1 MLELNFNEDLLQKVI
16 ESAVKKVIK
25 ENGKAP
31 TSEWVSSTEAM
42 EILGIKK
49 TKLADLR
56 TKNKVEYSKV
66 SEKNILYSRSSLLRY
81 IEDNVV
87 KY

>member
-1 MLELNFNEDLLQKVI
+1 MLELNFKEDILQKVI
-16 ESAVKKVIK
+16 ENAVKKVIK

-31 TSEWVSSTEAM
+31 TSEWVCSTEAM

-66 SEKNILYSRSSLLRY
+66 SGKNILYSRASLLKY
-81 IEDNVV
+81 IEEKVV

>member
-25 ENGKAP
+25 ENRKSP

-66 SEKNILYSRSSLLRY
+66 SEKNILYSRSSLLKY
-81 IEDNVV
+81 IQDNVV
-87 KY
+87 KF